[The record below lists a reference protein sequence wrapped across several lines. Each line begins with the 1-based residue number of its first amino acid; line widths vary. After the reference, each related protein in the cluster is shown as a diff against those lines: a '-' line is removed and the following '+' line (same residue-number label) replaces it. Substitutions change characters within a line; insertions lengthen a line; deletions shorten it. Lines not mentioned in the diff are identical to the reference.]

1 VSDKGPNW
9 EIERLRLE
17 ATIADHDDTIEAG
30 RSRKAAIERSKAA
43 NLRRAQ
49 LANMDLD
56 AEVASI
62 DENEAALQ
70 AKKIEIGKNLTAM
83 AEKKKGDNV

>member
-1 VSDKGPNW
+1 MADRGPNYA
-9 EIERLRLE
+9 IERLRLE
-17 ATIADHDDTIEAG
+17 AQIADHDDTIEAG

-62 DENEAALQ
+62 NENEAALQ
-70 AKKIEIGKNLTAM
+70 SKKAEITKNLTAM
-83 AEKKKGDNV
+83 VAKTEKDG